1 MRYAASACLSLLL
14 AACQSNPSDSGAWMM
29 QGDAPWVG
37 ADGQCMQLRPLK
49 PDEKQG
55 FCYDVMTGVYQKKHH
70 YEVLAPDEFAF
81 LYNKAEP
88 TPASMYAIE
97 QPTPLGT
104 VAPANQGQNLA
115 YVQQLYTS
123 LPFRIN
129 NAHLSPHNRSAL
141 HDEFSTWKSQGI
153 TVQTVDVTGHT
164 DPSGPQSYNFLLS
177 RWRAESVAYYLKR
190 MGVPQKAIS
199 EVGVAMLGPHP
210 QAHTAE
216 DNRYVDLRVWLVPP
230 PSTPESS
237 DTDPQTVR

>member
-1 MRYAASACLSLLL
+1 MLL
-14 AACQSNPSDSGAWMM
+14 AACQSNPTDSGAWMM

-49 PDEKQG
+49 PEEKQG

-70 YEVLAPDEFAF
+70 YEALQPDEFAF

-97 QPTPLGT
+97 PPVPLGT
-104 VAPANQGQNLA
+104 VAPAGDRKLA
-115 YVQQLYTS
+115 YVQQLYTA

-129 NAHLSPHNRSAL
+129 NAHLSSHNRDAL
-141 HDEFSTWKSQGI
+141 HGAFNGWKTQGI
-153 TVQTVDVTGHT
+153 SVVTVDVTGHT
-164 DPSGPQSYNFLLS
+164 DASGPQSYNFLLS
-177 RWRAESVAYYLKR
+177 RWRAQSVAYYLKR
-190 MGVPQKAIS
+190 MGVPSKSIS

-210 QAHTAE
+210 DAQTPE

-230 PSTPESS
+230 SPGDDESVA
-237 DTDPQTVR
+237 QR